1 MCVYIAQ
8 PVRQHAALKNFLVN
22 PLCLSHS
29 TQARI
34 DQEAT
39 VHVKRPHQPKPK
51 ITGLFIIAH
60 ALAFP
65 LSLFA
70 PWTMRFRCG
79 LDKLWQ
85 LQKHT

>member
-1 MCVYIAQ
+1 VCIYIAK
-8 PVRQHAALKNFLVN
+8 PVRQHAALQNFLGKSS
-22 PLCLSHS
+22 LSLSHNS
-29 TQARI
+29 SSHRSRSNSASNTP
-34 DQEAT
+34 T
-39 VHVKRPHQPKPK
+39 PTKTKNY
-51 ITGLFIIAH
+51 GLFIIAH